1 MDEITLFASLRPAT
15 PENAGELV
23 EAARAR
29 LAGAFGET
37 GEQPG
42 RRGGWRWSA
51 RPRRR
56 TMLLAAGAIAV
67 VAGAAIVAPAVLL
80 GRGGGPLA
88 TAAWAIQRNPNGTIK
103 VTFKQARDA
112 AGLQAALKADGIDAY
127 VKYVPWVSKPS
138 GPVTAY
144 PAEDCFQATIY
155 PSVPGKV
162 VEAVFPFPAGGA
174 PDQGYAV
181 TINPAAIPPGDAILI
196 QVNWTPGRPDLGIG
210 VNDTVLGDHLP
221 PVCRPD
227 G

>member
-1 MDEITLFASLRPAT
+1 MDEITLFASLRPAP

-23 EAARAR
+23 ETARAR
-29 LAGAFGET
+29 LAGAFGKT

-42 RRGGWRWSA
+42 RRR
-51 RPRRR
+51 
-56 TMLLAAGAIAV
+56 MLLAAGAIAV
-67 VAGAAIVAPAVLL
+67 VAGATIVAPAVLP
-80 GRGGGPLA
+80 GTGGGP
-88 TAAWAIQRNPNGTIK
+88 AWAVQRNPNGTIK

-112 AGLQAALKADGIDAY
+112 AGLQAALQAHGIDAY
-127 VKYVPWVSKPS
+127 VKYVPVVSKPS
-138 GPVTAY
+138 GPVTSY
-144 PAEDCFQATIY
+144 PAEDCFQATSY

-162 VEAVFPFPAGGA
+162 VAAVFPFPAGGA
-174 PDQGYAV
+174 PDRGYAL

-227 G
+227 S

>member
-1 MDEITLFASLRPAT
+1 
-15 PENAGELV
+15 
-23 EAARAR
+23 
-29 LAGAFGET
+29 
-37 GEQPG
+37 
-42 RRGGWRWSA
+42 
-51 RPRRR
+51 
-56 TMLLAAGAIAV
+56 MLLAAAAIAV
-67 VAGAAIVAPAVLL
+67 VAGAAIVAPAVLP
-80 GRGGGPLA
+80 GTGGGP
-88 TAAWAIQRNPNGTIK
+88 AWAVQRNPNGTIK
-103 VTFKQARDA
+103 VTFNQARDA
-112 AGLQAALKADGIDAY
+112 AGLQAALKAHGIDAY
-127 VKYVPWVSKPS
+127 VKYVPVVSKPS
-138 GPVTAY
+138 GAVTSY

-210 VNDTVLGDHLP
+210 VSNTVLGDHLP